1 MQVLIVMARAELIRD
16 LKEKL
21 RRWERRERSSAATT
35 VLSTGLPDLDRLLPQ
50 GGLMPGTLW
59 EWLSAGEGAGSTTL
73 TLLLAARVQAQG
85 GALVVIDERREF
97 YPPAAVQRGINLER
111 TVVVQPLSARDALWA
126 WEQALRSPAACTVWG
141 WLERLDDRSFRRLQ
155 LAAEA
160 GGSLGLLLRP
170 ETCRRQ
176 ASWAEGRLLVTP
188 VGVARPESSKGVLSR
203 TTPFEDSGR
212 ATRRLCVELLHCR
225 GGFGGGAA
233 LVEFDHE
240 ADPVPVAAPVAD
252 PALSRRAA
260 RA

>member
-1 MQVLIVMARAELIRD
+1 MARAALIRD

-21 RRWERRERSSAATT
+21 RRWEGRERGSATNT
-35 VLSTGLPDLDRLLPQ
+35 VLSTGLPELDRLLPQ
-50 GGLMPGTLW
+50 GGLTPGTLW
-59 EWLSAGEGAGSTTL
+59 EWLSAGEGAGSATL
-73 TLLLAARVQAQG
+73 TLFLAARVQAQG

-97 YPPAAVQRGINLER
+97 YPPASAQLGIDLER
-111 TVVVQPLSARDALWA
+111 TVVVQPANARDALWT
-126 WEQALRSPAACTVWG
+126 WEQALRSPAGCTVWG

-160 GGSLGLLLRP
+160 GGGLGLLLRP
-170 ETCRRQ
+170 QTCRRQ
-176 ASWAEGRLLVTP
+176 PSWAEARLLVTP
-188 VGVARPESSKGVLSR
+188 VGVARSESSKGVGNS
-203 TTPFEDSGR
+203 TPFEDSGR
-212 ATRRLCVELLHCR
+212 ATLGRRLRVELLHCR

-240 ADPVPVAAPVAD
+240 ADPVPVAAPMAD